1 MENQNVTK
9 SGWCKAAMI
18 CAIISLVIAVLP
30 VLSVW
35 FNLFVPVTWL
45 TIPLAVLFGI
55 IALVKKQNLKK
66 TVIALVLA
74 IVAWFL
80 PAMILEGK
88 AENAAK
94 EATATLTD
102 AAKNL

>member
-9 SGWCKAAMI
+9 GGWCKAAMI
-18 CAIISLVIAVLP
+18 CAIISLVLALLP

-35 FNLFVPVTWL
+35 FNLLVPITWL
-45 TIPLAVLFGI
+45 TIPLSVLFGI

-66 TVIALVLA
+66 SVIAIVLA

-80 PAMILEGK
+80 PAMILESK
-88 AENAAK
+88 VENAA
-94 EATATLTD
+94 EDATKALTE
-102 AAKNL
+102 AAKN